1 LRQEVGRHYS
11 YAFMLVSIFGD
22 IRSGFAFSE
31 MAIKL
36 SQRFE
41 DWSTIGAVHYL
52 HGNHVNFWLAPFAS
66 GFPILEQGFRI
77 CVDAGN
83 LAFANYIAYSIVW
96 QAVERGDALDEVLSL
111 SKQYAS
117 FSLGSG
123 NEALHQTIVLEQQ
136 LLKCLMGETD
146 GDASF
151 SDEGIDELSCVERI
165 AGGSFS
171 CGVMYFHTMKTMA
184 AYLMGEDDA
193 SHAHAEEA
201 KKLLAAAM
209 AQPMEAMY
217 YFLHALV
224 LTREYREAAEGERR
238 EILET
243 LTAYQQKLATWA
255 EACPNNFTSRHALV
269 SAEIAEIEGDD
280 LLAERLFEQAIDAA
294 SANGFVHWE
303 AMANE
308 AAARHHGSRGH
319 TTASRAH
326 LREAR
331 HCYARWGAAAKVEQ
345 LDVLHPW
352 LAQEASARRG
362 TIAALTEQL
371 DVMAIIKAHHA
382 ISSEIDPDRL
392 AQTLLRIVVESAG
405 ARTGFLFVEGAGQLR
420 AEMQPDDDG
429 RQRIVFDASPD
440 AARCPEAIVNY
451 VRRSRNTVVL
461 SDARVE
467 SDGFPEDV
475 YLRQVGPRSVLCT
488 AIQRRGKLLAILYL
502 ENNLIAGAF
511 TEELRAVVEV
521 LAAQAAI
528 SLETAQL
535 YTDLRRENAERRKV
549 EEEIRLLNQ
558 ELEQRVLDRTS
569 QLEAANKE
577 LEAFAFSVSHDLRA
591 PLHHIAG
598 FVDLLQKKAGK
609 SLDQQGQHY
618 LDTIS
623 DAAQRMELLIANLL
637 SFSRMSRLEMA
648 FREVDLAVIARD
660 VIAELEPDTAGR
672 EIDWRVADLPTVSGD
687 IPTLRVVITN
697 LFSNAVK
704 FTRPRRKAV
713 VEVGCEYRDEGVAV
727 FVRDNG
733 VGFDPTYADR
743 LFGVFQRLHSASE
756 FEGTGVGLAT
766 VQRIILRHGGRV
778 WAEGQVGK
786 GATFSFLLPRQA
798 VAGASRALDGEAAAG

>member
-1 LRQEVGRHYS
+1 
-11 YAFMLVSIFGD
+11 
-22 IRSGFAFSE
+22 
-31 MAIKL
+31 
-36 SQRFE
+36 
-41 DWSTIGAVHYL
+41 
-52 HGNHVNFWLAPFAS
+52 
-66 GFPILEQGFRI
+66 
-77 CVDAGN
+77 
-83 LAFANYIAYSIVW
+83 
-96 QAVERGDALDEVLSL
+96 
-111 SKQYAS
+111 
-117 FSLGSG
+117 
-123 NEALHQTIVLEQQ
+123 
-136 LLKCLMGETD
+136 
-146 GDASF
+146 
-151 SDEGIDELSCVERI
+151 
-165 AGGSFS
+165 
-171 CGVMYFHTMKTMA
+171 
-184 AYLMGEDDA
+184 
-193 SHAHAEEA
+193 
-201 KKLLAAAM
+201 
-209 AQPMEAMY
+209 
-217 YFLHALV
+217 
-224 LTREYREAAEGERR
+224 
-238 EILET
+238 
-243 LTAYQQKLATWA
+243 
-255 EACPNNFTSRHALV
+255 
-269 SAEIAEIEGDD
+269 
-280 LLAERLFEQAIDAA
+280 
-294 SANGFVHWE
+294 
-303 AMANE
+303 
-308 AAARHHGSRGH
+308 
-319 TTASRAH
+319 
-326 LREAR
+326 
-331 HCYARWGAAAKVEQ
+331 
-345 LDVLHPW
+345 
-352 LAQEASARRG
+352 
-362 TIAALTEQL
+362 
-371 DVMAIIKAHHA
+371 
-382 ISSEIDPDRL
+382 
-392 AQTLLRIVVESAG
+392 
-405 ARTGFLFVEGAGQLR
+405 
-420 AEMQPDDDG
+420 
-429 RQRIVFDASPD
+429 
-440 AARCPEAIVNY
+440 
-451 VRRSRNTVVL
+451 VVL
-461 SDARVE
+461 SDARVD
-467 SDGFPEDV
+467 SDEFPEDL
-475 YLRQVGPRSVLCT
+475 YLQQVEPRSVLCM
-488 AIQRRGKLLAILYL
+488 AIQRRDKLLAILYL
-502 ENNLIAGAF
+502 ENNLVAGAF
-511 TEELRAVVEV
+511 TAEHRAVLEV

-535 YTDLRRENAERRKV
+535 YADLQRENAERRQV